1 MKPSFQV
8 SSISLAHGGGGKM
21 SGQLIRDMIVPRL
34 NRGKLGTLPD
44 SVVLSDLGDKIAFT
58 TDSFVVSPIFFP
70 GGNIGSLS
78 VHGTCND
85 LACSG
90 AQPVFLSVGLILEEG
105 FPMEDLSRLLDSMS
119 EAADICGVEIV
130 TGDTKVTPKGATD
143 RIFINTAGIGKVRSA
158 VDLTPTRIVPGDAVI
173 VSGPVGNH
181 GMAVMLSRAEFS
193 FDFDVK
199 SDSAGIWPIVERLL
213 ALGSDLK
220 FLRDPTRGGLSATLN
235 EIAALTGF
243 TVSVDESMIPV
254 SREVSAAAE
263 LLGINPLE
271 AANEGKVVAVIDRDS
286 VNRAFDLL
294 KDCPQT
300 VGASLI
306 GAVIG
311 ENKPRVIMKTRIGGS
326 RVLSE
331 PMGELLPRI
340 C

>member
-1 MKPSFQV
+1 MNLKSKV
-8 SSISLAHGGGGKM
+8 NAISLAHGGGGKI
-21 SGQLIRDMIVPRL
+21 SGQLIRDLILPKL
-34 NRGKLGTLPD
+34 NRGKLAALPD
-44 SVVLSDLGDKIAFT
+44 SVVLSNLGDKIAFT
-58 TDSFVVSPIFFP
+58 TDSFVVSPIFFA

-105 FPMEDLSRLLDSMS
+105 FILGELSSVLDSMS

-143 RIFINTAGIGKVRSA
+143 GIFINTAGIGKVMSN
-158 VDLTPTRIVPGDAVI
+158 VELTASRIVPGDAVL

-181 GMAVMLSRAEFS
+181 GMAVMLGRAEFS
-193 FDFDVK
+193 FDFDIK
-199 SDSAGIWPIVERLL
+199 SDSASVWPIVERLL
-213 ALGSDLK
+213 SLGSGLK

-235 EIAALTGF
+235 EIARLTGF
-243 TVSVDESMIPV
+243 TVLVDESRIPV
-254 SREVSAAAE
+254 LPEVAAAAE
-263 LLGINPLE
+263 ILGINPME
-271 AANEGKVVAVIDRDS
+271 AANEGKIVAVLDRDM
-286 VNRAFDLL
+286 VDRALDLL
-294 KDCPQT
+294 TNCPHAA
-300 VGASLI
+300 GASH
-306 GAVIG
+306 IG
-311 ENKPRVIMKTRIGGS
+311 EIKAECKARVIMKTRIGGS

>member
-1 MKPSFQV
+1 MN
-8 SSISLAHGGGGKM
+8 SISLAHGGGGKM
-21 SGQLIRDMIVPRL
+21 SGRLIRDMILPRL
-34 NRGKLGTLPD
+34 NRGKLATLPD
-44 SVVLSDLGDKIAFT
+44 SVVLYDLGDKIAFT

-105 FPMEDLSRLLDSMS
+105 FPLEELSKVLDSMS

-143 RIFINTAGIGKVRSA
+143 GIFINTAGIGKVRST
-158 VDLTPTRIVPGDAVI
+158 VELTPTRIVPGDAII
-173 VSGPVGNH
+173 VSGPVGDH

-213 ALGSDLK
+213 ALEDGLK

-235 EIAALTGF
+235 EIAHLTGF
-243 TVSVDESMIPV
+243 TVSVDESLIPIAP
-254 SREVSAAAE
+254 EVAAAAE
-263 LLGINPLE
+263 ILGINPLE
-271 AANEGKVVAVIDRDS
+271 AANEGKIVAVIDNGS
-286 VNRAFDLL
+286 VDKAFDLL
-294 KDCPQT
+294 KDCPQAAS
-300 VGASLI
+300 ASLI
-306 GAVIG
+306 GTVMP
-311 ENKPRVIMKTRIGGS
+311 EDNPRVIIKTRIGGS
-326 RVLSE
+326 RVLAE

>member
-1 MKPSFQV
+1 MTPSV
-8 SSISLAHGGGGKM
+8 HVNSISLAHGGGGKM
-21 SGQLIRDMIVPRL
+21 SGKLIRDVIVPRL
-34 NRGKLGTLPD
+34 NRGKLAALTD
-44 SVVLSDLGDKIAFT
+44 SVVLSNLGDKIAFT

-78 VHGTCND
+78 IHGTCND

-90 AQPVFLSVGLILEEG
+90 AEPVFLSAGLILEEG

-143 RIFINTAGIGKVRSA
+143 RIFINTTGIGKVRSV
-158 VDLTPTRIVPGDAVI
+158 VDLTPTRIAPGDAII

-193 FDFDVK
+193 FDFDIK
-199 SDSAGIWPIVERLL
+199 SDSAGIWPVVERLL
-213 ALGSDLK
+213 PLESGLK

-235 EIAALTGF
+235 EIANLTGF

-254 SREVSAAAE
+254 SPEVSAAAE

-271 AANEGKVVAVIDRDS
+271 AANEGKIVAVIDRGS
-286 VNRAFDLL
+286 VDRAFDLL
-294 KDCPQT
+294 NDCPQA
-300 VGASLI
+300 VGASFI
-306 GAVIG
+306 GSVIG
-311 ENKPRVIMKTRIGGS
+311 EKGHRVIIKTRIGGS